1 MINLFIISVIR
12 NLKKDK
18 FHSFLNI
25 TGLALGIAAFLF
37 IITTIFHEL
46 SFDSFNSKSS
56 RIYRC
61 VAFLKMG
68 DVNTKFAKSEI
79 PLAQA
84 AMNDLP
90 EVEVATRLIPRKN
103 IAVYQND
110 QKFVEDEIWYADAN
124 VFKVFDFN
132 LIEGNKEN
140 ILSEPYSIILTKK
153 AAEKYFGNINPV
165 GQSLKLGDN
174 KEIFHVKGILK
185 TIPTNSHIQF
195 DLLASFSSLPVS
207 KRVDYWGDFTSTYTY
222 FLLKQ
227 ETDMKQFGEK
237 YKTFPFK
244 YWGSTME
251 KTLGKT
257 IKEWE
262 SAGNYLN
269 YELQPLR
276 KIHLNTTFSEELKNH
291 GNSRSLFIFS
301 ITGIF
306 ILIIACFNF
315 INLSTAKASLRA
327 KEIGLKKIVG
337 SSRRRIIFQILA
349 ETFIQSV
356 FALVVALGILFLFIP
371 VMNNFSGLEIQPSFL
386 LNKFTLM
393 TIIGVPLI
401 ITFLA
406 GSYPAFYIT
415 RFTPDEV
422 IKGQYNIGKIKSL
435 TRGTLVAFQFAVF
448 IILIFCS
455 VVIRKQLLFLH
466 HQNPGFN
473 KENVLV
479 IKNMSRLNNSR
490 IAFKNTLLENPEI
503 INATFASKLPSADDD
518 ISNIFCQKGKNDQIF
533 MKRLYVD
540 KDFEKTLNTE
550 MVDGRFFSDL
560 NVSEKGN
567 AIINEEAA
575 RLLGW
580 TDCKDKI
587 LYDYNDGGKDYNV
600 IGIVK
605 DFHLRSMREK
615 PAPLVIR
622 ISDQEEYLAIRAGAG
637 TIHTTLETA
646 ILNWDKFNSDAPFEY
661 FFLDENF
668 DAQYKKEEQLSKLI
682 NLFTLIAIS
691 IACLGL
697 FGLVSYTATQRQKE
711 IGIRK
716 VNGAKV
722 VEIITMLNKDFIRW
736 ITWAFVFSTP
746 VAWYAMH
753 KWLENYAY
761 KTSLSWWIFALAGL
775 LALGIASLTVSWQ
788 SWKAATRNPVEA
800 LRYE

>member
-1 MINLFIISVIR
+1 MKRLFIVLAIR

-18 FHSFLNI
+18 FHLFLNI
-25 TGLALGIAAFLF
+25 TGLALGLAAFLF
-37 IITTIFHEL
+37 IITTIFYEL
-46 SFDSFNSKSS
+46 SFDRFNSKSN

-68 DVNTKFAKSEI
+68 DVLTNFPKSEI

-90 EVEVATRLIPRKN
+90 EVEEATRLIPRKN
-103 IAVYQND
+103 IVVFQND
-110 QKFVEDEIWYADAN
+110 RKFVEDEIWYADAN

-132 LIEGNKEN
+132 LTERNKETL
-140 ILSEPYSIILTKK
+140 LSEPYSLILTKK
-153 AAEKYFGNINPV
+153 AAEKYFGNTNPI
-165 GQSLKLGDN
+165 GQSLEIGDN
-174 KEIFHVKGILK
+174 KEIFLVKGILEK
-185 TIPTNSHIQF
+185 IPSNSHLQF
-195 DLLASFSSLPVS
+195 DILASFSSLPVS
-207 KRVDYWGDFTSTYTY
+207 RRVDYWGDFTSTYTY
-222 FLLKQ
+222 LLLKDG
-227 ETDMKQFGEK
+227 TDINQFREK
-237 YKTFPFK
+237 FKTFPFK

-251 KTLGKT
+251 KALGKT

-262 SAGNYLN
+262 SAGNYLK
-269 YELQPLR
+269 YELQPLS
-276 KIHLNTTFSEELKNH
+276 KIHLNTTFPEELKNH
-291 GNSRSLFIFS
+291 GNSRSLFIFG

-306 ILIIACFNF
+306 ILIIACLNF

-337 SSRRRIIFQILA
+337 SSRKRIIFQILA
-349 ETFIQSV
+349 ETFIQSLI
-356 FALVVALGILFLFIP
+356 ALAVALGILLLFIP
-371 VMNNFSGLEIQPSFL
+371 VTNNFSGLEIQPSFL
-386 LNKFTLM
+386 LNKFTLL

-401 ITFLA
+401 ITFFA
-406 GSYPAFYIT
+406 GSYPTFYIT
-415 RFTPDEV
+415 RFKPDKV
-422 IKGQYNIGKIKSL
+422 IKGQFYAGKTKSF

-479 IKNMSRLNNSR
+479 IRNMSRINNSR

-503 INATFASKLPSADDD
+503 LSATFASKLPSADDD
-518 ISNIFCQKGKNDQIF
+518 ISNIFCQKGKNDQIL
-533 MKRLYVD
+533 MNRLYVD

-550 MVDGRFFSDL
+550 MVEGRFFSDEIM
-560 NVSEKGN
+560 SEKGN
-567 AIINEEAA
+567 VIINEEAA
-575 RLLGW
+575 RLLDW
-580 TDCKDKI
+580 SDCKDKI
-587 LYDYNDGGKDYNV
+587 LYDYNNGGKDYNV

-605 DFHLRSMREK
+605 NFHLRSMREK

-622 ISDQEEYLAIRAGAG
+622 ITDQEEFLAIRVTAGK
-637 TIHTTLETA
+637 IHSTLETA
-646 ILNWDKFNSDAPFEY
+646 KLNWNKLNHDAPFEY

-682 NLFTLIAIS
+682 NLFTIIAIS

-697 FGLVSYTATQRQKE
+697 FGLVSYTSVQRRKE

-722 VEIITMLNKDFIRW
+722 GEVIAMLNKDFIRW
-736 ITWAFVFSTP
+736 ITLAFVFSCP
-746 VAWYAMH
+746 VAWYAMN
-753 KWLENYAY
+753 KWLENFAY
-761 KTSLSWWIFALAGL
+761 KTELSWWIFALAGL
-775 LALGIASLTVSWQ
+775 LALGIALLTVSWQ
-788 SWKAATRNPVEA
+788 SWKAATKNPVES

>member
-1 MINLFIISVIR
+1 MQRLFIISAIR

-18 FHSFLNI
+18 FHLFLNI
-25 TGLALGIAAFLF
+25 TGLALGLAAFLF

-46 SFDSFNSKSS
+46 SFDRFNSKSN

-68 DVNTKFAKSEI
+68 DVNTNFPKSEI

-90 EVEVATRLIPRKN
+90 EVEEATRLIPRKN
-103 IAVYQND
+103 IVVYQND
-110 QKFVEDEIWYADAN
+110 RKFVEDEIWFADVN
-124 VFKVFDFN
+124 VFNVFDFN
-132 LIEGNKEN
+132 LTEGNKET

-153 AAEKYFGNINPV
+153 AAEKYFGNTNPV
-165 GQSLKLGDN
+165 GQSLEIGDN
-174 KEIFHVKGILK
+174 KEIFQVKGILEK
-185 TIPTNSHIQF
+185 IPANSHLQF
-195 DLLASFSSLPVS
+195 EVLASFSSLPVS
-207 KRVDYWGDFTSTYTY
+207 RRIDYWGDFTSTYTY
-222 FLLKQ
+222 LLLK
-227 ETDMKQFGEK
+227 EGTDINQFSEK
-237 YKTFPFK
+237 FKTFPFK
-244 YWGSTME
+244 YWGPTME
-251 KTLGKT
+251 KALGKT
-257 IKEWE
+257 LKEWE
-262 SAGNYLN
+262 SAGNYLK
-269 YELQPLR
+269 YELQPLS

-291 GNSRSLFIFS
+291 GNSRSLFIFG

-315 INLSTAKASLRA
+315 INLSTARASLRA

-337 SSRRRIIFQILA
+337 SSRRLIIFQILA

-371 VMNNFSGLEIQPSFL
+371 VINNFSGLEIQLSYL
-386 LNKFTLM
+386 LNKFTFL

-415 RFTPDEV
+415 RFKPDEV
-422 IKGQYNIGKIKSL
+422 IKGQFNSGKTKSF

-479 IKNMSRLNNSR
+479 IKNMSRINNNR
-490 IAFKNTLLENPEI
+490 IAYKNTLLENPEI
-503 INATFASKLPSADDD
+503 LNATFASKLPSADDD
-518 ISNIFCQKGKNDQIF
+518 ISNLFCQKGKNDQIL
-533 MKRLYVD
+533 MNRLYVD
-540 KDFEKTLNTE
+540 NDFEKTLNTV
-550 MVDGRFFSDL
+550 MVDGRFFSDEI
-560 NVSEKGN
+560 VSEKGN
-567 AIINEEAA
+567 AVINEEAA

-580 TDCKDKI
+580 ADCKDKI

-622 ISDQEEYLAIRAGAG
+622 ITDQEEYLAIRAGAG
-637 TIHTTLETA
+637 KINTTLETA
-646 ILNWDKFNSDAPFEY
+646 MLNWDKYNSDAPFEY

-697 FGLVSYTATQRQKE
+697 FGLVSYTSIQRQKE

-722 VEIITMLNKDFIRW
+722 VEIIAMLNKDFIRW
-736 ITWAFVFSTP
+736 ITLAFVFSCP

-753 KWLENYAY
+753 KWLENFAY
-761 KTSLSWWIFALAGL
+761 KTELSWWIFALAGL
-775 LALGIASLTVSWQ
+775 LAVGIALLTVSFQ
-788 SWKAATRNPVEA
+788 SWKAATKNPVES